1 MKYLITESQLDKVKS
16 KINDLMISELNN
28 ILDYDRTSD
37 SEFIVIYYDNVPIYE
52 DAVILEYGFEDGKLY
67 IEQVFLDKFS
77 SMFPLNKKE
86 SAKFISDWFSKE
98 FEVDVKDSFYLF
110 PF

>member
-1 MKYLITESQLDKVKS
+1 MRYIITESQFKKVRPT
-16 KINDLMISELNN
+16 ITDLMVSYLNR
-28 ILDYDRTSD
+28 ILKNDRTSD

-52 DAVILEYGFEDGKLY
+52 DAVILEYGFEDGRLY
-67 IEQVFLDKFS
+67 IEKDFLDKFS